1 MSSQYASNAGE
12 LIEFTQEIHLIVNI
26 VKHAYAMP
34 LPVIYM
40 WICQL
45 ITLSNQCQTG
55 VMVNS
60 MIFLRKLWFHGN
72 LL

>member
-1 MSSQYASNAGE
+1 MRSQSASNAGD
-12 LIEFTQEIHLIVNI
+12 LIAFTQEIHLIVNI

-34 LPVIYM
+34 SPVIYT

-45 ITLSNQCQTG
+45 ITLSNQCQSG

-60 MIFLRKLWFHGN
+60 MIFLRKLWFQGN